1 MKFGCLS
8 AALGAELA
16 RTLKSNGDSVEY
28 ISNKLQINLNFDFFR
43 LFTFFSGCH

>member
-16 RTLKSNGDSVEY
+16 STLKSNGDSVEY
-28 ISNKLQINLNFDFFR
+28 ISNKLQISLNFN
-43 LFTFFSGCH
+43 FFSVIYFF